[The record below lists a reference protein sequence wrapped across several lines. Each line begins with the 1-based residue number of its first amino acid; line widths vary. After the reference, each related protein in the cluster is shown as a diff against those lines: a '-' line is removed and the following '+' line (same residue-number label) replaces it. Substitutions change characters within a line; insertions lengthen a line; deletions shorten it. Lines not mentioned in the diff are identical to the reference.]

1 MIPPVLLDV
10 NTEHV
15 VLQNIHDHFSE
26 KTLIITAHRF
36 SSVVDCDEILYMKD
50 GQITER
56 GSFEELM
63 RQNGSFAHVYRVQ
76 QQQQAEVIGG
86 ENNG

>member
-1 MIPPVLLDV
+1 
-10 NTEHV
+10 
-15 VLQNIHDHFSE
+15 
-26 KTLIITAHRF
+26 
-36 SSVVDCDEILYMKD
+36 MKD